1 MHSATQAVDVD
12 SQARQISALPS
23 DLLMVAESQW
33 LFTKTELLLTPSIID
48 GNLSPDKERGNRS
61 KGVNF
66 ILQAGIMLKLPQ
78 ITLATASVFL
88 HRFYMRHSML
98 EVPGRMPG
106 YHYYSMAAT
115 CLFLATKVE
124 ENCRKMK
131 ELVIACVR
139 VAQKDP
145 NKLVD
150 EQDKEYWKWR
160 DNILHS
166 EDVLLE
172 ALCFDLSL
180 EAPYKTLFELLIQ
193 VNHEHH
199 KELRNAAWAF
209 VNDSCLTMLCLLFS
223 SRTIAASA
231 LYAAARFTGA
241 KFKDAP
247 SEKPWWECAGV
258 NIMEI
263 RRACNYMA
271 DMYQDVPVKSG
282 REGFVYERTPEH
294 LDERD
299 DQTRDLSPRGRQ
311 NQSQHDTSDATG
323 RRSLKRDRAH
333 VLDLDEQVNNS
344 DASTHVVSKQPDGSS
359 DVKIYKRVKL
369 KDECNQQPESNTQQT
384 GITYRPE
391 DLLEAPRVD
400 GAILAPE
407 EYIGIINASKEEAQS
422 GGGLVSPKLDEV
434 SEEGEVEA

>member
-1 MHSATQAVDVD
+1 MPSATQPPDFS

-23 DLLMVAESQW
+23 ELLIVAESQW
-33 LFTKTELLLTPSIID
+33 LFTEAELLLAPSIVD
-48 GNLSPDKERGNRS
+48 GRLSPEKERESRS

-88 HRFYMRHSML
+88 HRFYMRHSMI

-145 NKLVD
+145 NKMVD

-193 VNHEHH
+193 VHHEHH
-199 KELRNAAWAF
+199 KRLRNAAWAF

-231 LYAAARFTGA
+231 LYAAARFTGVT
-241 KFKDAP
+241 FQDSP
-247 SEKPWWECAGV
+247 SGKPWWEFAGV
-258 NIMEI
+258 DIVEV
-263 RRACNYMA
+263 RKACNYMA
-271 DMYQDVPVKSG
+271 DMYENVPTKSG
-282 REGFVYERTPEH
+282 REGVVYEKTPEN
-294 LDERD
+294 LDEWD
-299 DQTRDLSPRGRQ
+299 DQTRALGSKGLENRSQ
-311 NQSQHDTSDATG
+311 NGSIEEKGH
-323 RRSLKRDRAH
+323 RSLKRDRDDGI
-333 VLDLDEQVNNS
+333 DLDGR
-344 DASTHVVSKQPDGSS
+344 THSNGAKANGVSVYHDGSS
-359 DVKIYKRVKL
+359 EMSPHKRMKI
-369 KDECNQQPESNTQQT
+369 KDEDGQQPAI
-384 GITYRPE
+384 GIQHSDIISKPVET
-391 DLLEAPRVD
+391 LEAVQPNAAAHTPDRRRENNV
-400 GAILAPE
+400 GVSE
-407 EYIGIINASKEEAQS
+407 ETKSS
-422 GGGLVSPKLDEV
+422 GGLVSPKLDDV
-434 SEEGEVEA
+434 SEEGEVEP

>member
-1 MHSATQAVDVD
+1 MPSATQAPDIS
-12 SQARQISALPS
+12 SQTRQISALPS
-23 DLLMVAESQW
+23 ELLMVAESQW
-33 LFTKTELLLTPSIID
+33 LFTEAELLLAPSIVD
-48 GNLSPDKERGNRS
+48 GRLSPEKERENRS

-88 HRFYMRHSML
+88 HRFYMRHSMV

-106 YHYYSMAAT
+106 FHYYSMAAT

-193 VNHEHH
+193 VRHEHH
-199 KELRNAAWAF
+199 KKLRNAAWAF

-231 LYAAARFTGA
+231 LYAAARYTGA
-241 KFKDAP
+241 AFSDAP
-247 SEKPWWECAGV
+247 SGRPWWESAGV
-258 NIMEI
+258 DIVEV
-263 RRACNYMA
+263 RRACNYMV
-271 DMYQDVPVKSG
+271 DMYENVPTKSG
-282 REGFVYERTPEH
+282 REGVIYARTPENF
-294 LDERD
+294 DEWD
-299 DQTRDLSPRGRQ
+299 DRTRDLSSKRCGNGSQNGTTEESGRQ
-311 NQSQHDTSDATG
+311 
-323 RRSLKRDRAH
+323 SLKRDRDGRTDSH
-333 VLDLDEQVNNS
+333 ERTHTNG
-344 DASTHVVSKQPDGSS
+344 ASANRVSVHQDGSS
-359 DVKIYKRVKL
+359 EVSPRKRMKVV
-369 KDECNQQPESNTQQT
+369 DEDSQQPAIEIRHSDVTINSGDPLDTDKQ
-384 GITYRPE
+384 
-391 DLLEAPRVD
+391 D
-400 GAILAPE
+400 GAAPSLEKDTDDNAIIPE
-407 EYIGIINASKEEAQS
+407 EAKIS
-422 GGGLVSPKLDEV
+422 GGLVSPKLNDV
-434 SEEGEVEA
+434 SEEGEVET